1 MGTLFSV
8 QTQKEP
14 SKNIWPS
21 RYFRNIPPGED
32 LENSRFGYWAPSK
45 YREQFQYPNKEP
57 AKDF

>member
-1 MGTLFSV
+1 M

-45 YREQFQYPNKEP
+45 YREQFKYPNKEP